1 MRSIVVLVALVF
13 GCAPCLADFDEDKQA
28 DVLMIALPATAY
40 LLTVKKNDDDG
51 TWQLARSLGLSAIS
65 TLALNAVIDKKSPNG
80 KSNHAFPSGH
90 ATIAFSS
97 AAFIQRRYGWKG
109 GVPAYLVASYTGWL
123 RLETDDHDVAD
134 VVGGA
139 AIGMLSAYLLSDRFA
154 DSIRTSAWTNGR
166 SGGLQVEVRW

>member
-1 MRSIVVLVALVF
+1 MPMTVPIV
-13 GCAPCLADFDEDKQA
+13 
-28 DVLMIALPATAY
+28 
-40 LLTVKKNDDDG
+40 
-51 TWQLARSLGLSAIS
+51 S
-65 TLALNAVIDKKSPNG
+65 KKSDSMIEKIVSSAVTAARRVKTSKLSPRPMVE
-80 KSNHAFPSGH
+80 KSGH